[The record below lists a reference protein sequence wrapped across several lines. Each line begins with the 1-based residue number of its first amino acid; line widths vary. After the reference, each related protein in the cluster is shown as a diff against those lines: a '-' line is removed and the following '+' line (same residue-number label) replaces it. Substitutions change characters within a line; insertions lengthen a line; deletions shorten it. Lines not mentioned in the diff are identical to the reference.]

1 MEAPP
6 TERKLASRKF
16 GMAAFVLVSALGL
29 LIFKYIDA
37 VTWMQANYTV
47 LGLYITGNVAEKVF
61 TK

>member
-1 MEAPP
+1 MEASP

-16 GMAAFVLVSALGL
+16 GLATFVLLTALGL
-29 LIFKYIDA
+29 ILGGKIDA

-61 TK
+61 SK

>member
-1 MEAPP
+1 MES
-6 TERKLASRKF
+6 KLASRKF
-16 GMAAFVLVSALGL
+16 GLAAFVLLSALGL
-29 LIFKYIDA
+29 IIFKYIDA